1 MLVIKDCTLSVIKGI
16 NSEDVM
22 YSMKATSYQYCT
34 VYLKVVRR
42 VDPKCSHHTHKK
54 GKNSK
59 NIR

>member
-1 MLVIKDCTLSVIKGI
+1 
-16 NSEDVM
+16 M

-42 VDPKCSHHTHKK
+42 VDLKCSHHTQKK